1 MQNLEFTAEEQE
13 VLKDVLRHDID
24 EIEIEVFRTDTHD
37 FKQMLKHRRALL
49 EHMLSKLSAT
59 QVPAPAP

>member
-13 VLKDVLRHDID
+13 VLKDVLRHGID
-24 EIEIEVFRTDTHD
+24 EIDIEVFRTDTHD

-49 EHMLSKLSAT
+49 EQMFSKLSAAP
-59 QVPAPAP
+59 VPAH

>member
-13 VLKDVLRHDID
+13 VLKDVLQHSVD
-24 EIEIEVFRTDTHD
+24 EIDIEVFRTDTRD

-49 EHMLSKLSAT
+49 EHMLSKLSGAP
-59 QVPAPAP
+59 VPAH